1 MEHPLVMVVWVHFY
15 SILFLQDASEK
26 VERTKRHQKSGSR
39 QHNVKISFL
48 IFSLLTDFNHYG
60 TLNLLKIDD
69 IDICLFMQKP
79 LIAPCCLNSFHSNK
93 LVVFFNRN
101 ISTASFNMQ
110 KTLKNITARCLQKP
124 KNSRDQ
130 LPTGTPT
137 QSGNK
142 RRRLR
147 ESRRRGWGD
156 LWWEPQSQHF
166 TLVRHQNSISKCLH
180 SFRNNM
186 KRFRC
191 LTFKVLF
198 NVATNINMS
207 FFLCQTT
214 ASISLISYNYYIYAK
229 VPNLLL

>member
-1 MEHPLVMVVWVHFY
+1 M
-15 SILFLQDASEK
+15 
-26 VERTKRHQKSGSR
+26 
-39 QHNVKISFL
+39 
-48 IFSLLTDFNHYG
+48 
-60 TLNLLKIDD
+60 
-69 IDICLFMQKP
+69 
-79 LIAPCCLNSFHSNK
+79 FHSNK
-93 LVVFFNRN
+93 LIVFYRN

-156 LWWEPQSQHF
+156 LWWEPQSQCF

-186 KRFRC
+186 KRFLC

-198 NVATNINMS
+198 NVVTNINM
-207 FFLCQTT
+207 FFLL
-214 ASISLISYNYYIYAK
+214 SDYSVHIFNW
-229 VPNLLL
+229 LLLLCLCKGSKFTFISMTETPFYILQYKFPPCYNHVIPVFSLNCDTDCYSENKHS